1 VDLGVLLE
9 LARRAE
15 LSVHDLA
22 LLTKARLT
30 SEPLSAGTNPV
41 PGQGQAGVA
50 TKGLSPIAAKVPSA
64 QRGVTSRQAEG
75 HGSAASGGLLQ
86 KATTVSPGMP
96 ESSSMAAARTGA
108 SLNPGGSRALW
119 GSGDGHTEEQA
130 LATSRDAE
138 VAMELVAREAL
149 EKIVDREDGCHSSAK
164 ARVGGS
170 GGRGRN
176 PGGKGQGQGGRI

>member
-1 VDLGVLLE
+1 MDLGVLLE
-9 LARRAE
+9 LDRRAE

-41 PGQGQAGVA
+41 PGQGQAGMA
-50 TKGLSPIAAKVPSA
+50 TKGLSPIAAKVQST

-86 KATTVSPGMP
+86 KATTMSPGML

-108 SLNPGGSRALW
+108 SLNPGVSRASW
-119 GSGDGHTEEQA
+119 GSGDGHIEEQA
-130 LATSRDAE
+130 LATSMDAE
-138 VAMELVAREAL
+138 LAMELVAQEAL
-149 EKIVDREDGCHSSAK
+149 EKIADRGDGRPSSAK
-164 ARVGGS
+164 TRGGGS
-170 GGRGRN
+170 GERGRN